1 MLLSN
6 SENLKHLK
14 CFRNAEWVLANNYYK
29 DQDKRTNLLLVFP
42 DFLRFNCFLVMLIHQ
57 NSCQHNLDQT
67 RFVFYV
73 FGNDDMALL
82 FFNEQF
88 EITGKPINQLVYT
101 NHFLK
106 QFSHLGNLLEN
117 FMSHSSVCVPFGIL
131 NDLFTQWTCSNR
143 WVSHL
148 PVCVHHLE
156 NLITRSANL

>member
-42 DFLRFNCFLVMLIHQ
+42 DFLRFNCFLVMLEQ
-57 NSCQHNLDQT
+57 LSTQPGSDQICLLCVWKWWHGT
-67 RFVFYV
+67 TVFY
-73 FGNDDMALL
+73 
-82 FFNEQF
+82 EQF
-88 EITGKPINQLVYT
+88 EITGKPINQLVYA

-131 NDLFTQWTCSNR
+131 NDLFTQWTCSNG